1 MKSRLM
7 RRPVSELVVTGQPM
21 PPLRGPTRLIDSFQ
35 SRSHVKTT
43 PQPQPQLLDLVSPY
57 GHFSTERMNPG
68 LCIILYSKS
77 AQLTLPSGEI
87 TLREGEKVD
96 LDSWTWRRDRN
107 LHSRDEASRKNPLS
121 FDVWTGNAYIR
132 SRRAKSHCPEREGPA
147 ESERIA
153 GL

>member
-1 MKSRLM
+1 
-7 RRPVSELVVTGQPM
+7 
-21 PPLRGPTRLIDSFQ
+21 
-35 SRSHVKTT
+35 
-43 PQPQPQLLDLVSPY
+43 
-57 GHFSTERMNPG
+57 MNPG

-107 LHSRDEASRKNPLS
+107 LHSRDEASRKNPPS

>member
-1 MKSRLM
+1 
-7 RRPVSELVVTGQPM
+7 
-21 PPLRGPTRLIDSFQ
+21 
-35 SRSHVKTT
+35 
-43 PQPQPQLLDLVSPY
+43 
-57 GHFSTERMNPG
+57 MNPG

-107 LHSRDEASRKNPLS
+107 LHSRDEASRKNPPS

-132 SRRAKSHCPEREGPA
+132 SRRAKSQEPLPRKRRASRERADRGPLKSQRMELFSRPNLDA
-147 ESERIA
+147 SGARAQSAPQLMSNQGPSI
-153 GL
+153 